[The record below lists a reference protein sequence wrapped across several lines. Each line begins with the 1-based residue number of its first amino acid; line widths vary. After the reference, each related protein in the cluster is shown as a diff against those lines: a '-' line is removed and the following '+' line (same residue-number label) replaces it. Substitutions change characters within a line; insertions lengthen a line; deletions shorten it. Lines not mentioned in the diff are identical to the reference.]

1 MMPMQKIH
9 VVIASLLALF
19 ALLPLFGHM
28 AANDNH
34 KNYANHNY
42 GKNLM
47 NTLEPNSVFMTEGG
61 DNQVFT
67 SAYNQMAMQ
76 LRPDVR
82 IYDQKGN
89 VFYRIYGDFRY
100 MTQQEVAGLVAIAV
114 VDLLEAV

>member
-1 MMPMQKIH
+1 MTVQKMQTGAAIF
-9 VVIASLLALF
+9 LALF

-28 AANDNH
+28 ESNDNH

-67 SAYNQMAMQ
+67 SAYNQM
-76 LRPDVR
+76 
-82 IYDQKGN
+82 
-89 VFYRIYGDFRY
+89 
-100 MTQQEVAGLVAIAV
+100 
-114 VDLLEAV
+114 